1 MIRETLAQ
9 KLETA
14 IASANEEAVM
24 ETLDDVFESSE
35 VITIDQRHADL
46 ARQTGNRKV
55 IRLVDAWVRKDNKAS
70 VGLSALY
77 FAAKHNN
84 QEVVQALVNTG
95 VHVTPDKREP
105 GQKMPDGTIYLG
117 RYSPKDRDGN
127 SLSKTFNVFAA
138 PEDLTDTSG
147 KKDTFK
153 YVDAVKRVKDL
164 KGFHG
169 HDGESYATDKELNQA
184 LKNGTYKGGWIIPT
198 RELLIGT
205 EADGPSG
212 IRKGGVVRPDNL
224 YDHREKGALKG
235 TFCTEAVRDG
245 SSSKQSYWSCTEYRE
260 YPGEYPPCVWVANF
274 SDDGFEGWGPSDIS
288 RMSWVPKPLSCRPV
302 RLVEVKTP

>member
-1 MIRETLAQ
+1 MTGIHLV
-9 KLETA
+9 KKKVV
-14 IASANEEAVM
+14 ISDM
-24 ETLDDVFESSE
+24 DV
-35 VITIDQRHADL
+35 
-46 ARQTGNRKV
+46 
-55 IRLVDAWVRKDNKAS
+55 AWINA
-70 VGLSALY
+70 
-77 FAAKHNN
+77 AAKNMAAADVD
-84 QEVVQALVNTG
+84 EPQA
-95 VHVTPDKREP
+95 P

-117 RYSPKDRDGN
+117 RYSPKDREGN

-138 PEDLTDTSG
+138 PEDLPKTMS
-147 KKDTFK
+147 
-153 YVDAVKRVKDL
+153 YVDTVKYIAQL
-164 KGFHG
+164 KKWHG
-169 HDGESYATDKELNQA
+169 YDGEIYATDKDLYAAIKSGSYN
-184 LKNGTYKGGWIIPT
+184 GGWTIPT